1 MATYFSVSTGICLI
15 FSRRL
20 MLSTISHIFS
30 NSAATLF
37 IFNTA
42 FTNSP
47 KKIPFSCWPQE
58 LKSEFGEI
66 GLKLDLSPLDRTN
79 DSWGFI
85 DSNGSYFELNSY
97 RSVTPEEFQII
108 QDLIFKIELSKR

>member
-1 MATYFSVSTGICLI
+1 MKKIILI
-15 FSRRL
+15 ILLL
-20 MLSTISHIFS
+20 MMPVMC
-30 NSAATLF
+30 SADVL
-37 IFNTA
+37 
-42 FTNSP
+42 
-47 KKIPFSCWPQE
+47 KIPFSCWPQE